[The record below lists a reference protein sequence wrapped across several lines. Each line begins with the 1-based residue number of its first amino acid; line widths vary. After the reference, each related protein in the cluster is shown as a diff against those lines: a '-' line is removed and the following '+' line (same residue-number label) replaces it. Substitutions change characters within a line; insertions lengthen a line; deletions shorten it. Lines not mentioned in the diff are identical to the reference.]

1 MNPKRFRFASILATA
16 SLGLAVTAG
25 VSADSPPTAAQV
37 AFAEEVSG
45 LLINELVAA
54 LFQEFNE
61 TTAANVE
68 HGKQAISIIFDDD
81 NRNIRL
87 IGTFE
92 PQGGKN
98 NLPSDS
104 FEKAALAAALT
115 GVAQT
120 TVEKVQ
126 GKYVFRQT
134 VPLSNTF
141 HTACVLCHA
150 NFTPAFFA
158 ANSNPGQWVGAL
170 MVRVPIP
177 NKP

>member
-1 MNPKRFRFASILATA
+1 MNPKRSRFCSILATA

-25 VSADSPPTAAQV
+25 VSADSPPSAAQI
-37 AFAEEVSG
+37 AFAQEVSG

-54 LFQEFNE
+54 LFQEFEE
-61 TTAANVE
+61 TTPANVE

-87 IGTFE
+87 IGTFQ
-92 PQGGKN
+92 PLGGKN

-115 GVAQT
+115 GTAQSVT
-120 TVEKVQ
+120 EKVQ
-126 GKYVFRQT
+126 GKYMFRRS

-141 HTACVLCHA
+141 HAACVLCHT

-158 ANSNPGQWVGAL
+158 ANSNPDEWVGAL
-170 MVRVPIP
+170 VVRVPIA

>member
-1 MNPKRFRFASILATA
+1 MNSKRFRFRSILATA
-16 SLGLAVTAG
+16 TLGLAVTAG
-25 VSADSPPTAAQV
+25 VSADSPPSAAQI

-61 TTAANVE
+61 TTPANVE

-87 IGTFE
+87 IGTFV

-98 NLPSDS
+98 NLPSDG

-115 GVAQT
+115 GVPQSV
-120 TVEKVQ
+120 VEKVT
-126 GKYVFRQT
+126 GKYVFRRS
-134 VPLSNTF
+134 VPLSNAF
-141 HTACVLCHA
+141 HPNCVLCHA

-158 ANSNPGQWVGAL
+158 ATSNPGQWVGAL
-170 MVRVPIP
+170 VVRVPIP
-177 NKP
+177 NK

>member
-1 MNPKRFRFASILATA
+1 MNTKRSALCKIFATA
-16 SLGLAVTAG
+16 SLGLAVSAG
-25 VSADSPPTAAQV
+25 VSADSPPSAAQT
-37 AFAEEVSG
+37 AFAEEVAG

-54 LFQEFNE
+54 LFKEFDE
-61 TTAANVE
+61 TTAANVA

-87 IGTFE
+87 IGTLQ

-98 NLPSDS
+98 NLPSDG
-104 FEKAALAAALT
+104 FEKAALASALT
-115 GVAQT
+115 GVPQT

-126 GKYVFRQT
+126 GKYVFRQS

-150 NFTPAFFA
+150 NFTPQFFIDT
-158 ANSNPGQWVGAL
+158 SNPGEWVGAL